1 MSRSGVFAAI
11 PAVAK
16 IKALE
21 LALDFEADLAA

>member
-11 PAVAK
+11 LAVAE